1 MKAVKRVKYGERE
14 KKKLEK
20 IVANAEERKK
30 LLDEEHQPQPL
41 GEGDTVLTG
50 GGGGEGKGPDENGSM
65 DIDSKKVEINGKTL
79 RDEHGTYPV
88 WVSSRKIA
96 KIKGKGGKAKN
107 KTTKHV

>member
-1 MKAVKRVKYGERE
+1 ME
-14 KKKLEK
+14 
-20 IVANAEERKK
+20 IWNSCNFTT
-30 LLDEEHQPQPL
+30 
-41 GEGDTVLTG
+41 GEGDTVLT
-50 GGGGEGKGPDENGSM
+50 GGGEGKGPDENGSM

-107 KTTKHV
+107 KTTKHVEGKIVKKKGVVRKPKFK